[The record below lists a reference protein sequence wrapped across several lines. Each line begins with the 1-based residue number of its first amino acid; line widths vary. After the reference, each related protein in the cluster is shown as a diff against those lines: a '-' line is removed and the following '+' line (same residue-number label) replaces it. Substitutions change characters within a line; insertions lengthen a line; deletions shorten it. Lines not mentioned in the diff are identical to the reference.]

1 MKKYGSKDVWKK
13 SEVEL
18 PPGACEHCG
27 GEGQVHAT
35 CAPTSDNPDGVTDEI
50 CSTCAGSGLARSPIR
65 EQVIAFHKKFVPD
78 QGIGEGPPRVP
89 GDEMVRFRL
98 MILFE
103 EAFELLDACTCDT
116 EAYKADRRFYESVRT
131 DVGSLLNIRM
141 IDVDIVE
148 VADALADID
157 SVSEGMRLAFGIDGR
172 PIADEVFRSN
182 WSKTAPTEGAHK
194 LVKGPGYFPPDVE
207 GQLKKQGWVP

>member
-1 MKKYGSKDVWKK
+1 MDAMCTGCK
-13 SEVEL
+13 
-18 PPGACEHCG
+18 
-27 GEGQVHAT
+27 
-35 CAPTSDNPDGVTDEI
+35 
-50 CSTCAGSGLARSPIR
+50 GSGLARSPIR

-78 QGIGEGPPRVP
+78 QGIGEGPPHVP
-89 GDEMVRFRL
+89 SDEMVRFRL

-116 EAYKADRRFYESVRT
+116 ENYKADRRFYESVRT
-131 DVGSLLNIRM
+131 NVGSLLNIRM

-148 VADALADID
+148 VADALADLD

-182 WSKTAPTEGAHK
+182 SSKTAPAEGAHK
-194 LVKGPGYFPPDVE
+194 LVKGDGYFKPDVE
-207 GQLKKQGWVP
+207 GQLKKQGWTP